1 MKTRNMILLGFI
13 VCLALLFFSVKL
25 FLAGT
30 FLLFTWAAYIL
41 IVKKDFTILTMTPSD
56 AVKNPSELDP
66 QTVAAYQLKAY
77 RAGWVIL
84 VIAVGILVLLI
95 VELVK

>member
-1 MKTRNMILLGFI
+1 MKTKNMILLGFV

-30 FLLFTWAAYIL
+30 VLLFAWAAYLL

-66 QTVAAYQLKAY
+66 QTMAAYQLKAY
-77 RAGWVIL
+77 RAGWIVL
-84 VIAVGILVLLI
+84 VIAVGILVFLI
-95 VELVK
+95 VEIVM